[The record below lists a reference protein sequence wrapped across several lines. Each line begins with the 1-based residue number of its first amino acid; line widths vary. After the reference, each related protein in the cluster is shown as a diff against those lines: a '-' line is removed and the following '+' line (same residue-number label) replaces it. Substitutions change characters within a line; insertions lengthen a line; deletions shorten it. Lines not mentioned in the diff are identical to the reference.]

1 MDALLITNARIVN
14 EGQTREGDVLI
25 LDGKIEKIAPE
36 IHAQGVSQV
45 LDAEG
50 RTLIP
55 GMIDANVHFREPDDA
70 HTDADH
76 RGTIYT
82 ESRAA
87 VAGGV
92 TSYMDM
98 PDTSPRTV
106 TVDLLEE
113 KYRIAE
119 KSSVANYSFYLGA
132 SRDNIETIK
141 GLDPLSACG
150 VKVFMGGASGNTLV
164 DDPVILENVFQH
176 SPILIAAHCEDM
188 PSIMENEESYRQ
200 IYGDEIPFHL
210 HASIRSHEACYQSSS
225 LAVNLAKQYDA
236 DLHVLHISTEKELDL
251 FSQQAI
257 SQKKITADT
266 CVHFLA
272 FSDDDYANYNGL
284 IKTHPAI
291 KSAEDR
297 AAIMQALLEGR
308 LDLIASDHAPQLLAD
323 KQQSYFNTPAGIP
336 GVQYAIPLL
345 LEYYHD
351 EIFTLEFIVE
361 KTSHA
366 VADRFQIKDRGYIRE
381 GYWADL
387 VLLDLNDVA
396 DTISN
401 ENVIAHCGWTPYAD
415 TEIRSSVYATLVNG
429 HIVWRNGLFRDV
441 APGMRLA
448 FER

>member
-25 LDGKIEKIAPE
+25 LDGRIEKIASE

-50 RTLIP
+50 RIMIP
-55 GMIDANVHFREPDDA
+55 GMIDANVHFREPGDA
-70 HTDADH
+70 NK
-76 RGTIYT
+76 GTIYS

-98 PDTSPRTV
+98 PDTSPRTL
-106 TVDLLEE
+106 DIALLDE
-113 KYRIAE
+113 KYQIAE
-119 KSSVANYSFYLGA
+119 KSSAANYSFYLGA
-132 SRDNIETIK
+132 SNDNLDVIK
-141 GLDPLSACG
+141 ALDPLSVCG
-150 VKVFMGGASGNTLV
+150 IKVFMGASSGNTLV
-164 DDPVILENVFQH
+164 DDPEVLESVFQH
-176 SPILIAAHCEDM
+176 APALIAAHCEDM

-200 IYGDEIPFHL
+200 IYGDEIPFNL
-210 HASIRSHEACYQSSS
+210 HASIRSREACYQSSS
-225 LAVNLAKQYDA
+225 LAVDLAKQYDA
-236 DLHVLHISTEKELDL
+236 QLHVLHISTEKELEL
-251 FSQQAI
+251 FSKQELQ
-257 SQKKITADT
+257 QKKITADT

-272 FSDDDYANYNGL
+272 FSDDDYDSFNGL
-284 IKTHPAI
+284 IKTNPAI

-297 AAIMQALLEGR
+297 AAIMQALLEGK
-308 LDLIASDHAPQLLAD
+308 LDLITSDHAPQLLAD
-323 KQQSYFNTPAGIP
+323 KQKSYFNVPAGIP
-336 GVQYAIPLL
+336 GVQYSLPLL

-351 EIFTLEFIVE
+351 EIFSLEFIVE
-361 KTSHA
+361 KTSHS

-387 VLLDLNDVA
+387 VLLDTDDVSL
-396 DTISN
+396 TINN
-401 ENVIAHCGWTPYAD
+401 EGVIANCGWTPYAG
-415 TEIRSSVYATLVNG
+415 TEVRSSVYATLVNG

-441 APGMRLA
+441 APGMRLM